1 MDLQLN
7 NAHVLITGG
16 SRGIGWAC
24 ARQFLREA
32 CRVTLV
38 ARDAQQLA
46 QARAQLLAADA
57 TADIGIQAL
66 DLTDPAAAA
75 AMTERVEAER
85 GPIDVLVNCA
95 GAPQR
100 TPFALLEA
108 KDWHEAMQGK
118 FFTYMNVLTPLL
130 PRMAARGKGTVVNI
144 VGVGGKVPSPYNLP
158 GGAANAA
165 LMLAT
170 AGLAT
175 AWGPSGIRINAV
187 SPALTETGLLE
198 EFFQTQAT
206 AQNTSPEAVREQL
219 VARLPLRR
227 TASADEVAN
236 AVVFLASPRASYIA
250 GAIVPVDGATTAMV
264 V

>member
-1 MDLQLN
+1 MDLQMDDS
-7 NAHVLITGG
+7 HVLVTGA

-24 ARQFLREA
+24 ARQFLRER

-38 ARDAQQLA
+38 ARDAQRLA
-46 QARAQLLAADA
+46 DARAALLRDEPG
-57 TADIGIQAL
+57 ADIGVHAA
-66 DLTDPAAAA
+66 DLADASAAA
-75 AMTERVEAER
+75 AMVAQVEAAR
-85 GPIDVLVNCA
+85 GPVDVLVNSA

-100 TPFALLEA
+100 TPFDALQA
-108 KDWHEAMQGK
+108 GDWQQAMHDK
-118 FFTYMNVLTPLL
+118 FFPSMNVLAPLL
-130 PRMAARGKGTVVNI
+130 PRMAARGRGTVVNI

-170 AGLAT
+170 AGLAA

-187 SPALTETGLLE
+187 NPALTETGLLE
-198 EFFQTQAT
+198 DFFRAQAQ
-206 AQNTSPEAVREQL
+206 AQGSTPEAMRSQL

-227 TASADEVAN
+227 TASVDEVAG